1 MWSISLL
8 SYTFKHQN
16 MHYIKIAYLISSLF
30 VILSSKLYWLAKVSH
45 LQKFK
50 IISITPKF
58 RYDIL
63 SCTAPKY
70 GEIDSSSIILVITS
84 NTGINTNHIKCSPH
98 NFYDVPHSLLY
109 ALLHRT
115 GHLWLQQ
122 DLLYHLLS
130 HQDKQSPVRVSKI
143 TRAFIMSTNSFM

>member
-1 MWSISLL
+1 MLIVVSLNDLQSKIRLPSNQQTCSIGKSPKGKSRKPVIFKKLIWNSINPINKNVRSYMKIMWSISLL

-63 SCTAPKY
+63 SCTAPK
-70 GEIDSSSIILVITS
+70 
-84 NTGINTNHIKCSPH
+84 
-98 NFYDVPHSLLY
+98 
-109 ALLHRT
+109 
-115 GHLWLQQ
+115 
-122 DLLYHLLS
+122 
-130 HQDKQSPVRVSKI
+130 
-143 TRAFIMSTNSFM
+143 